1 MSGQK
6 KWKRINDLSEKE
18 KGKII
23 QFPKK
28 LQVQDNFKITD
39 TAIKLH
45 TDLKVAEHLTEGLI
59 VNMIHNMG
67 ENGVDTDNP
76 EFIKDVGFLI
86 ELVKSIIYRDM
97 GIKHPMQQMVELFVN
112 SDYDDEHG
120 LYTEFDM
127 GTMEEVVKDLVGEED
142 KE

>member
-1 MSGQK
+1 ME
-6 KWKRINDLSEKE
+6 NDND
-18 KGKII
+18 KII

-28 LQVQDNFKITD
+28 MSVKEDIKISD

-45 TDLKVAEHLTEGLI
+45 TDLKYAEHLTEGLI

-67 ENGVDTDNP
+67 ENDIDVDNP
-76 EFIKDVGFLI
+76 EFIKHIGFLV
-86 ELVKSIIYRDM
+86 EVVKSTIYQDM
-97 GIKHPMQQMVELFVN
+97 GVKHPMQQLVDLFVN
-112 SDYDDEHG
+112 SDYDETQG

-127 GTMEEVVKDLVGEED
+127 ATMKDVVNELVGDET

>member
-1 MSGQK
+1 MSGIQTLDVNGLG
-6 KWKRINDLSEKE
+6 KWQMTDN
-18 KGKII
+18 KII
-23 QFPKK
+23 QFPSK
-28 LQVQDNFKITD
+28 LTTNSNVKISD

-67 ENGVDTDNP
+67 ENDIDTDNP
-76 EFIKDVGFLI
+76 EFIKDIGFLI

-112 SDYDDEHG
+112 SDYDDEQG

-127 GTMEEVVKDLVGEED
+127 GTMEEVIKEFLGEEED
-142 KE
+142 

>member
-1 MSGQK
+1 MSGIQTLDVNGQG
-6 KWKRINDLSEKE
+6 KWQMTDN
-18 KGKII
+18 KII
-23 QFPKK
+23 QFPSK
-28 LQVQDNFKITD
+28 LTTNSNVKISD

-67 ENGVDTDNP
+67 ENDIDTDNP
-76 EFIKDVGFLI
+76 EFIKDIGFLI

-112 SDYDDEHG
+112 SDYDDEQG

-127 GTMEEVVKDLVGEED
+127 GTMEEVIKEFLGEEED
-142 KE
+142 

>member
-1 MSGQK
+1 ME
-6 KWKRINDLSEKE
+6 NDND
-18 KGKII
+18 KII

-28 LQVQDNFKITD
+28 MTVKENVKITD

-45 TDLKVAEHLTEGLI
+45 TDLKYAEHLTEGLI

-67 ENGVDTDNP
+67 ENDIDVDNP
-76 EFIKDVGFLI
+76 EFIKHIGFLV
-86 ELVKSIIYRDM
+86 EVVKSTIYQDM
-97 GIKHPMQQMVELFVN
+97 GVKHPMQQLVDLFVN
-112 SDYDDEHG
+112 SDYDETQG

-127 GTMEEVVKDLVGEED
+127 ATMKDVVNDLVGDET

>member
-1 MSGQK
+1 ME
-6 KWKRINDLSEKE
+6 NDND
-18 KGKII
+18 KII

-28 LQVQDNFKITD
+28 MTVKENVKITD

-45 TDLKVAEHLTEGLI
+45 TDLKYAEHLTEGLI

-67 ENGVDTDNP
+67 ENDINVDNP
-76 EFIKDVGFLI
+76 EFIKHIGFLV
-86 ELVKSIIYRDM
+86 EVVKSTIYQDM
-97 GIKHPMQQMVELFVN
+97 GVKHPMQQLVDLFVN
-112 SDYDDEHG
+112 SDYDETQG

-127 GTMEEVVKDLVGEED
+127 ATMKDVVNELVGDET

>member
-1 MSGQK
+1 ME
-6 KWKRINDLSEKE
+6 NDND
-18 KGKII
+18 KII

-28 LQVQDNFKITD
+28 MTVKENVKITD

-45 TDLKVAEHLTEGLI
+45 TDLKYAEHLTEGLI

-67 ENGVDTDNP
+67 ENDIDVDNP
-76 EFIKDVGFLI
+76 EFIKHIGFLV
-86 ELVKSIIYRDM
+86 EVVKSTIYQDM
-97 GIKHPMQQMVELFVN
+97 GVKHPMQQLVDLFVN
-112 SDYDDEHG
+112 SDYDETQG

-127 GTMEEVVKDLVGEED
+127 ATMKDVVNELVGDET

>member
-1 MSGQK
+1 ME
-6 KWKRINDLSEKE
+6 NDND
-18 KGKII
+18 KII

-28 LQVQDNFKITD
+28 MSVKEDIKISD

-45 TDLKVAEHLTEGLI
+45 TDLKYAEHLTEGLI

-67 ENGVDTDNP
+67 ENDIDVDNP
-76 EFIKDVGFLI
+76 EFIKHIGFLV
-86 ELVKSIIYRDM
+86 EVVKSTIYQDM
-97 GIKHPMQQMVELFVN
+97 GVKHPMQQLVDLFVN
-112 SDYDDEHG
+112 SDYDETQG

-127 GTMEEVVKDLVGEED
+127 ATMKDVVKELVGDET